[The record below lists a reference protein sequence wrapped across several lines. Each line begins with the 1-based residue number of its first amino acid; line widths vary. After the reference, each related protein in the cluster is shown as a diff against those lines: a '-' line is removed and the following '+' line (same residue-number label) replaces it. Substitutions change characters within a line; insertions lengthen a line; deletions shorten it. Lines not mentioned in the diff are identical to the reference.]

1 MRRPAVVP
9 CALGL
14 LPLAACGAATP
25 QPAATPPVTVT
36 VLAAASL
43 RGVLDEV
50 AAGYERTHPGTTVR
64 ISYGGSAALA
74 QQVVQGAPADLLA
87 TASVATMDTARA
99 SGRLEQ
105 PAVIATNTMAV
116 AVPPA
121 NPGHV
126 TGLADLARPGVTVAL
141 CQAAV
146 PCGAAA
152 TTVLG
157 RAHVAVKPVT
167 LEGDVTAVLTKVS
180 LGEVDAGI
188 VYATDI
194 RAAAGRVTGITIPAG
209 VNTTTRYPVAV
220 VTDGPQAAA
229 ARDLRAYA
237 TSAEAAAVL
246 ARHGFGRP

>member
-1 MRRPAVVP
+1 MRRTAALA
-9 CALGL
+9 ALGL
-14 LPLAACGAATP
+14 LPLAACGATTP
-25 QPAATPPVTVT
+25 QPGATPPVTVT

-43 RGVLDEV
+43 RGVLDEL

-87 TASVATMDTARA
+87 TASDATMDTARA

-105 PAVIATNTMAV
+105 PAVIATNTMAI
-116 AVPPA
+116 AVPAA

-126 TGLADLARPGVTVAL
+126 TGLADLSRPGVTVAL
-141 CQAAV
+141 CQATV
-146 PCGAAA
+146 PCGATA

-157 RAHVAVKPVT
+157 RAHVAVQPAT

-209 VNTTTRYPVAV
+209 ANTTTRYPVAV
-220 VTDGPQAAA
+220 VSDGPQAAA